1 MEWRDQGILLSS
13 RRHGETSAII
23 DVFTPGH
30 GRHAGIVRG
39 GASRRMAPVLQPGA
53 QLDLEWRAR
62 LEDHLGTFRVEPV
75 KSRAWSMADRMA
87 LAGLNAVC
95 TLLLHALPERE
106 AHEELYRKS
115 LILLDLLDRPKIWP
129 LAYLNWEMTLL
140 EEMGFGLDL
149 RRCAVLGQN
158 ANDLSYISPRTGRA
172 VSRAGAGDW
181 ADRLLPLPPCL
192 LGEGPAPD
200 AEILQGF
207 QVTGHFL
214 TRHLAPHLGDK
225 PLPEARA
232 RYVARFAAQADG
244 AGPG

>member
-1 MEWRDQGILLSS
+1 MEWRDQGILLGT
-13 RRHGETSAII
+13 RRHGESSVII

-87 LAGLNAVC
+87 LSGLNTVC
-95 TLLLHALPERE
+95 TLLLYALPERE
-106 AHEELYRKS
+106 EHARLYRKS
-115 LILLDLLDRPKIWP
+115 VVLLDLLDQPEIWP
-129 LAYLNWEMTLL
+129 LAYLNWEMILL

-149 RRCAVLGQN
+149 RRCAVLGEK
-158 ANDLSYISPRTGRA
+158 ANDLSYISPKSGRA

-200 AEILQGF
+200 AEILQGL

-225 PLPEARA
+225 SLPDARA
-232 RYVARFAAQADG
+232 RYMARFAARAG
-244 AGPG
+244 AG